1 MAPIRGIKFSK
12 NEMIKYNVE
21 FSDGAKRF
29 KEFQKAYSHGKL
41 YASKETKDGIIT
53 YNYKDGLTRINGQCV
68 KNRRS
73 ALINL
78 FSIDETNTVSIY
90 NRRHFFTPPVSKTIT
105 ATEPGSGVVAFSDGV
120 WFEVTQITASEL
132 ADKDGMPFKPNC
144 RSTIAEP
151 GYIPTII
158 STLNII
164 SPQDHLGAFT
174 KINAQDGEMIVC
186 VNPSNFRVFKYRR
199 GGHKAF
205 GISRLSGITEPLGA
219 MCSAQLSK
227 LVFGSI

>member
-1 MAPIRGIKFSK
+1 MVPTRGIEFSK

-29 KEFQKAYSHGKL
+29 KDFQKAYSHGKL

-53 YNYKDGLTRINGQCV
+53 YNYKDGLTRINGQRV

-78 FSIDETNTVSIY
+78 FSIDEVNTVLIY
-90 NRRHFFTPPVSKTIT
+90 DRHFFTPPTPKTIT
-105 ATEPGSGVVAFSDGV
+105 ATEPGNGVVAFSDGV
-120 WFEVTQITASEL
+120 WFEITQITASEL
-132 ADKDGMPFKPNC
+132 ADKNGIPFKPNC

-158 STLNII
+158 STLTIMT
-164 SPQDHLGAFT
+164 PQNHRGAFT
-174 KINAQDGEMIVC
+174 KTNAQGGEMIVC
-186 VNPSNFRVFKYRR
+186 VNPS
-199 GGHKAF
+199 
-205 GISRLSGITEPLGA
+205 T
-219 MCSAQLSK
+219 
-227 LVFGSI
+227 